1 MTNLNEKFVNYVNAH
16 QKVTESTSN
25 VITKMNEIINVHT
38 RRIREQD
45 KTIKFILYIQ
55 IATLVVVGLVHGQ
68 HSGWFDS
75 IGWLQ

>member
-38 RRIREQD
+38 RRIRDQD
-45 KTIKFILYIQ
+45 KTIKFLLYIH
-55 IATLVVVGLVHGQ
+55 IATIVCIGLVHAS

>member
-25 VITKMNEIINVHT
+25 VITKMNDIINNHHKK
-38 RRIREQD
+38 IKEQD
-45 KTIKFILYIQ
+45 KNIKFLAYIH
-55 IATLVVVGLVHGQ
+55 IATLVCLGLIHAQ
-68 HSGWFDS
+68 HSGWFDN

>member
-1 MTNLNEKFVNYVNAH
+1 MSNINDKFINYIDAH
-16 QKVTESTSN
+16 NKVTESTSN
-25 VITKMNEIINVHT
+25 VISKMNDIINIHST
-38 RRIREQD
+38 RIREQD

-55 IATLVVVGLVHGQ
+55 IATLVVVGLVNGQ

>member
-1 MTNLNEKFVNYVNAH
+1 MTNLNDKFINYVNAH

-25 VITKMNEIINVHT
+25 VINKMNEIINVHT
-38 RRIREQD
+38 KRIREQD
-45 KTIKFILYIQ
+45 QTIKFLLYIHV
-55 IATLVVVGLVHGQ
+55 ATLIVVGLVHAT

>member
-25 VITKMNEIINVHT
+25 VINKMNDIINNHHK
-38 RRIREQD
+38 RIREQN
-45 KTIKFILYIQ
+45 KTINFMLYIQ
-55 IATLVVVGLVHGQ
+55 IATLVVVGLVHAT

>member
-1 MTNLNEKFVNYVNAH
+1 MTNLNDKFINYVNAH

-45 KTIKFILYIQ
+45 KTIKFLLYIHV
-55 IATLVVVGLVHGQ
+55 ATLVVVGLVHAT

>member
-1 MTNLNEKFVNYVNAH
+1 MTNLNDKFINYVNAH

-38 RRIREQD
+38 KRIREQD
-45 KTIKFILYIQ
+45 KTIKFMLYIQ
-55 IATLVVVGLVHGQ
+55 IATLVCVGLVHGQ

-75 IGWLQ
+75 IGWMQ

>member
-38 RRIREQD
+38 KRIREQD
-45 KTIKFILYIQ
+45 KTIKFLLYIH
-55 IATLVVVGLVHGQ
+55 IATLVVVGLVHAT

>member
-1 MTNLNEKFVNYVNAH
+1 MTNLNDKFINYVNAH

-25 VITKMNEIINVHT
+25 VITKINEIINVHT
-38 RRIREQD
+38 KRIREQD
-45 KTIKFILYIQ
+45 KTIKFMLYIQ
-55 IATLVVVGLVHGQ
+55 IATLVCVGLIYAQ

>member
-1 MTNLNEKFVNYVNAH
+1 MINLNEKFVNYVNAH

-45 KTIKFILYIQ
+45 KTIKFLLYIHV
-55 IATLVVVGLVHGQ
+55 ATLVVVGLVHAT

>member
-25 VITKMNEIINVHT
+25 VITKINEIINVHT
-38 RRIREQD
+38 KRIREQD
-45 KTIKFILYIQ
+45 KTIKFLLYIHV
-55 IATLVVVGLVHGQ
+55 ATLIVVGLVHAT

>member
-1 MTNLNEKFVNYVNAH
+1 
-16 QKVTESTSN
+16 
-25 VITKMNEIINVHT
+25 MNQIINIHIK
-38 RRIREQD
+38 RIREQD

-55 IATLVVVGLVHGQ
+55 IATLVCVALVHGQ

>member
-1 MTNLNEKFVNYVNAH
+1 MTNLNDKFINYVSAH

-45 KTIKFILYIQ
+45 KTIKFLLYIHM
-55 IATLVVVGLVHGQ
+55 ATIVVIGLVHAQ

>member
-38 RRIREQD
+38 KRIREQD
-45 KTIKFILYIQ
+45 KTIKFLLYIHV
-55 IATLVVVGLVHGQ
+55 ATLVVVGLVHAT

>member
-45 KTIKFILYIQ
+45 KTIKFLLYIHM
-55 IATLVVVGLVHGQ
+55 ATIVCIGLVHAS

>member
-1 MTNLNEKFVNYVNAH
+1 
-16 QKVTESTSN
+16 
-25 VITKMNEIINVHT
+25 MNEIINVHT

-45 KTIKFILYIQ
+45 KTIKFLLYIHV
-55 IATLVVVGLVHGQ
+55 ATLVVVGLVHAT